1 MALVASDW
9 TVAANGNIR
18 YTGDDHSGG
27 APSYA
32 TVIEFHRWLQGLADD
47 AVASGDDLVDITD
60 LTPSERST
68 DNIVTLNTPYN
79 IDDNAAEHIY
89 DGSII
94 QAGGDTIYDGI
105 VNFGNAAVQ
114 IQVIQNGAVLADDWW
129 NYAGAGLNASAVA
142 GISHRFM
149 LKTRTGGADIDG
161 RRLIGTARRFGF
173 TYREFSIN
181 GTARGNNV
189 FALSD
194 AADLNN
200 QTVVGTVAGWTTI
213 TNATEGFVEL
223 DVNNDGA
230 VEPYY
235 SEWNRD
241 TFTINQ
247 FYERMKWLTRDG
259 SASTIYGLNGE
270 LFRGITHQFNYD
282 NEVSGPI
289 TDSTVMTWTGGSGQ
303 VLAVDDNGTTGT
315 IWFQL
320 LTGTAPVNNDVVTVG
335 AATADVNGSVTERTI
350 STPFIGAS
358 TGSALIGAFGVS
370 LQKAD
375 LAATDSVTDLSG
387 TVRTPPNY
395 VTFTVGGLTSGED
408 RVLVGPESGGGID
421 TGQLSLS
428 GTYTGGETSVVV
440 NEAIPGDTP
449 ATGQIRVWNGSTY
462 ARVTYTGWSTSTF
475 TGCSGMPAASA
486 SADCWIAYI
495 DQLAS
500 AATATFT
507 GVYQSNR
514 SLFVRVRDGGGSPIK
529 TFETTGVLGSAGGS
543 TTAIRTS
550 DA

>member
-18 YTGDDHSGG
+18 YTGADHSGG
-27 APSYA
+27 SPSYA

-68 DNIVTLNTPYN
+68 DNIVTLNSPYN

-149 LKTRTGGADIDG
+149 LKTRSGGADIDG

-200 QTVVGTVAGWTTI
+200 QTVAGTVSGWTGI

-241 TFTINQ
+241 TYTINQ

-282 NEVSGPI
+282 NEASGPI
-289 TDSTVMTWTGGSGQ
+289 ADSTLMTWTGGSGQ
-303 VLAVDDNGTTGT
+303 VLAVDDNGSTGT

-320 LTGTAPVNNDVVTVG
+320 LTGSAPVNNDTITVG
-335 AATADVNGSVTERTI
+335 SATADVNGSVTERSI

-370 LQKAD
+370 LQTAD

-475 TGCSGMPAASA
+475 TGCSGMPAAA
-486 SADCWIAYI
+486 ANADCWIAYI